1 MSRYTLYIMLI
12 AVFVLGAAMP
22 AFSQS
27 VPSVKGLKAFAAE
40 TNYMSL
46 PGFLRWKYR
55 TQNGVLI
62 SIGEA
67 MALVKSQSGK

>member
-46 PGFLRWKYR
+46 PGFLR
-55 TQNGVLI
+55 
-62 SIGEA
+62 S
-67 MALVKSQSGK
+67 MSQKKLKLFSSDSLTE